1 MDNICNIILNSPD
14 LISSP
19 PILVDIGASGQLHKK
34 WKLIAKYSI
43 CIAFDADER
52 EFGFIEKEQS
62 NFKKL
67 FVYNCIV
74 SDENKSDQLFYLTK
88 SPYCSSI
95 LKPDL
100 NNLANYS
107 YADIFQTVNTSKLK
121 TISISTALN
130 EINIKQVDWFK
141 TDSQGLDLRLF
152 KNLNDDIRKKIIVAE
167 FEPGL
172 IDAYEKE
179 DKLYSLL
186 EYLQNKDFWISDFI
200 VKGVP
205 RISSKL
211 FNSIYSNE
219 RLSKLLSLSLK
230 ASPGWAELTMINSFN
245 NKNDFT
251 KREYLL
257 GCLFSMIEKQSGFA
271 YELSLK
277 GFEKFDDP
285 IFKDL
290 SKKSLMMMKS
300 QLYKLKFI
308 PAVLKRIKELTI
320 R

>member
-1 MDNICNIILNSPD
+1 MKNLIQIILNSPD
-14 LISSP
+14 IISSP
-19 PILVDIGASGQLHKK
+19 PVLVDIGASGQLHKK
-34 WKLIAKYSI
+34 WKLIAKHSI

-52 EFGFIEKEQS
+52 KFGFIEKEQS

-74 SDENKSDQLFYLTK
+74 SDEDKSDQIFYLTK

-100 NNLANYS
+100 NSLSNYS
-107 YADIFQTVNTSKLK
+107 YADIFQTVNISKLK
-121 TISISTALN
+121 TISISTAIN
-130 EINIKQVDWFK
+130 ELNIKQVDWFK
-141 TDSQGLDLRLF
+141 SDSQGLDLRLF
-152 KNLNDDIRKKIIVAE
+152 KNLNDGIRKKIIVAE

-172 IDAYEKE
+172 IDAYENE
-179 DKLYSLL
+179 DKLFSLL
-186 EYLQNKDFWISDFI
+186 AYLQDKNFWISDFI

-211 FNSIYSNE
+211 FNSIYSNK
-219 RLSKLLSLSLK
+219 RISKLLSLSLK
-230 ASPGWAELTMINSFN
+230 SAPGWVELTMINSFN
-245 NKNDFT
+245 DKVDFT

-257 GCLFSMIEKQSGFA
+257 GCLFAMIEKQYGFA

-277 GFEKFDDP
+277 GFEKYKDP
-285 IFKDL
+285 IFKEI
-290 SKKSLMMMKS
+290 SKKSLKMIRL
-300 QLYKLKFI
+300 QLYKLKFLPSVI
-308 PAVLKRIKELTI
+308 KRLIELIT

>member
-1 MDNICNIILNSPD
+1 MKNLIQIILNSPD

-19 PILVDIGASGQLHKK
+19 PVLVDIGASGQLHKK
-34 WKLIAKYSI
+34 WKLIAKHSI

-52 EFGFIEKEQS
+52 KFGFIEKEQS

-74 SDENKSDQLFYLTK
+74 SDEDKSDQIFYLTK

-100 NNLANYS
+100 NSLSNYS
-107 YADIFQTVNTSKLK
+107 YADIFQTVNISKLK
-121 TISISTALN
+121 TISISTAIN
-130 EINIKQVDWFK
+130 ELNIKQVDWFK
-141 TDSQGLDLRLF
+141 SDSQGLDLRLF
-152 KNLNDDIRKKIIVAE
+152 KNLNDGIRKKIIVAE

-172 IDAYEKE
+172 IDAYENE
-179 DKLYSLL
+179 DKLFSLL
-186 EYLQNKDFWISDFI
+186 AYLQDKNFWISDFI

-211 FNSIYSNE
+211 FNSIYSNK
-219 RLSKLLSLSLK
+219 RISKLLSLSLK
-230 ASPGWAELTMINSFN
+230 SAPGWVELTMINSFN
-245 NKNDFT
+245 DKVDFT

-257 GCLFSMIEKQSGFA
+257 GCLFAMIEKQYGFA

-277 GFEKFDDP
+277 GFEKYKDP
-285 IFKDL
+285 IFKEI
-290 SKKSLMMMKS
+290 SKKSLKMIRL
-300 QLYKLKFI
+300 QLYKLKFL
-308 PAVLKRIKELTI
+308 PSVKKRLIELIT